1 MTVSN
6 FHLSFYSRTNN
17 TLTAFSNEIGL
28 NITYASSGWMAL
40 RTNNKTTGLAGAS
53 FGDDTTEFV
62 SASSTTA
69 GYMVASET
77 SSSSRKVFKNNTLL
91 GQNTTISSTAFLN
104 ANVSLSG
111 PGSYS
116 TNQAAFTSIGNGL
129 TDAQAYNLGRIVYA
143 YETALSRQV
152 GVPIVSDS
160 DAQAFINAADITN
173 LTQANA
179 INNLVIGLKA
189 DGLWTKMQAIYPFV
203 GGTAS
208 TNKYNLKD
216 PRDLDAA
223 FRLVFNGG
231 WTHSNNGSTPNGT
244 NGFAN
249 TFLNASTQITSNN
262 NHVSIYLNQSGGRL
276 ERQIGFLQT
285 SPLCRTYLYAA
296 YGDGNSYSLIQTSS
310 ESLNFANTNRIG
322 LFTLSRTASNSQSVY
337 LNADLKENDNQVST
351 TLPSLNY
358 FIGASND
365 NGTGNLY
372 SNALTQFSTIGSG
385 LNATD
390 VSNLSSRITTFN
402 TSLSR

>member
-1 MTVSN
+1 
-6 FHLSFYSRTNN
+6 
-17 TLTAFSNEIGL
+17 
-28 NITYASSGWMAL
+28 MA
-40 RTNNKTTGLAGAS
+40 
-53 FGDDTTEFV
+53 
-62 SASSTTA
+62 
-69 GYMVASET
+69 
-77 SSSSRKVFKNNTLL
+77 VFKNGIFATYNGQIVTPQSL
-91 GQNTTISSTAFLN
+91 GLSSDTINSSLPFLN
-104 ANVSLSG
+104 AA
-111 PGSYS
+111 
-116 TNQAAFTSIGNGL
+116 QI
-129 TDAQAYNLGRIVYA
+129 TDGQQKYA
-143 YETALSRQV
+143 IYTL
-152 GVPIVSDS
+152 VSDLQS
-160 DAQAFINAADITN
+160 YGVWD
-173 LTQANA
+173 
-179 INNLVIGLKA
+179 
-189 DGLWTKMQAIYPFV
+189 KMQAIYPFV

-276 ERQIGFLQT
+276 ERQIGFYQT
-285 SPLCRTYLYAA
+285 SPLCRTYMYAA
-296 YGDGNSYSLIQTSS
+296 YGDGNTYSLIQTSS

-358 FIGASND
+358 FIGASNE
-365 NGTGNLY
+365 NGTGSLY